1 MEKISKKIIST
12 TISLT
17 ILKSNFKKNIR
28 IMLDEIF
35 EKTFEE
41 IIKQTSES
49 YKKNNNI
56 LIQDKLKY
64 HKRKLEF
71 MFEDILNEMLQ
82 HLTLD
87 TKCDLEKIEFDL
99 EKIDECPYA

>member
-1 MEKISKKIIST
+1 
-12 TISLT
+12 
-17 ILKSNFKKNIR
+17 
-28 IMLDEIF
+28 MLDEIF

-56 LIQDKLKY
+56 FIQDKLKY
-64 HKRKLEF
+64 HKIKLEF

-87 TKCDLEKIEFDL
+87 TICDLEKIEFDL